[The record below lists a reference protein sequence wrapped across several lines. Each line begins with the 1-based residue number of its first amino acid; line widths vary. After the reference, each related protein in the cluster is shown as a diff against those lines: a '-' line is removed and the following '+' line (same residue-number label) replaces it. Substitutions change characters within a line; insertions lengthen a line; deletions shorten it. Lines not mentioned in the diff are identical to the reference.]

1 MLLISRRR
9 NTERK
14 WAKSTG
20 RGGECQTVT
29 RLRCANDLE
38 IRCVDIRC
46 IAAVEMNGLYSATYP
61 LATKEEATYGGTGV
75 FGEIWG
81 DRT

>member
-1 MLLISRRR
+1 MTRRR
-9 NTERK
+9 NSERK
-14 WAKSTG
+14 WSKSTG

-29 RLRCANDLE
+29 RLQDANYLE
-38 IRCVDIRC
+38 IRRVGIRC
-46 IAAVEMNGLYSATYP
+46 IAAVEMNGLYSVTYP